1 MKILL
6 TVDGSRF
13 GWKALDY
20 LIQHKSTFG
29 EDCELTVLHVD
40 EGQAVK
46 VLARAKTRLRRARM
60 GYTEAVVKGNAGRE
74 IAKFARRG
82 KFDMVVMGSHGY
94 SAFEQ
99 LMLGSV
105 ASKVIAL
112 CKVPV
117 LLVR

>member
-6 TVDGSRF
+6 TVDGSAF
-13 GWKALDY
+13 GWKAIDY
-20 LIQHKSTFG
+20 LKRHKNALG
-29 EDCELTVLHVD
+29 ADCELTVLHVD
-40 EGQAVK
+40 EGRAAK
-46 VLARAKTRLRRARM
+46 VLAKAKARM
-60 GYTEAVVKGNAGRE
+60 RGARMAYKEAVVKGNAGRE

-82 KFDMVVMGSHGY
+82 KFDLVIMGSHGY
-94 SAFEQ
+94 SVFEQ